1 MENYHGNYA
10 EGMTT
15 RGTTD
20 SYLPDHDME
29 RDGLNRRSYRSDAST
44 PWEMFA
50 EFSGTINSRHPEHGV
65 DHSFYRGQPRTSTGR
80 FRRSMM
86 RRSHEFESEKKR
98 IAGMLAEQCDPEILL
113 DKAIKEAGEF
123 VTYAASGKPFEAM
136 KEFAELAILVCAI
149 SEHLPEELTEA
160 AEMEA
165 LDYYSNKVEH
175 HRYSHKDNP
184 LYDYDGHMRHR

>member
-15 RGTTD
+15 RGNTD
-20 SYLPDHDME
+20 SYLPEHEGM
-29 RDGLNRRSYRSDAST
+29 NNHHSYRSDAST

-50 EFSGTINSRHPEHGV
+50 EFSGTINNRRSEHHDG
-65 DHSFYRGQPRTSTGR
+65 HSFYRGQPRTASGR
-80 FRRSMM
+80 FRRNMM
-86 RRSHEFESEKKR
+86 RRSYEFEESKER
-98 IAGMLAEQCDPEILL
+98 VAGMLAEKFDPEYLL
-113 DKAIKEAGEF
+113 DRAIKEAGEF

-149 SEHLPEELTEA
+149 SEHLPEDLTEA

-165 LDYYSNKVEH
+165 LEYYERKVEH
-175 HRYSHKDNP
+175 HRYSHKGNP
-184 LYDYDGHMRHR
+184 LYDYGEKGDNRW

>member
-15 RGTTD
+15 RGNTD
-20 SYLPDHDME
+20 SYLPRE
-29 RDGLNRRSYRSDAST
+29 NGLLGHHRSRRSDAST

-50 EFSGTINSRHPEHGV
+50 EFSGTINNRRSESDWNEGEHM
-65 DHSFYRGQPRTSTGR
+65 FYRGQPRTASGR
-80 FRRSMM
+80 YRRMM
-86 RRSHEFESEKKR
+86 RRSRQFEENKEH
-98 IAGMLAEQCDPEILL
+98 IADMLAEQCDPESLL

-149 SEHLPEELTEA
+149 SEHLPEDLTEA

-165 LDYYSNKVEH
+165 LDYYERKIEH
-175 HRYSHKDNP
+175 SRYGHSMDRNP
-184 LYDYDGHMRHR
+184 LYDHKRHR